1 MPDFVHIRAPIVFNV
16 RKRTGGADAIQ
27 SQIAKCCCDTNLNIE
42 RTGNMLQ
49 RQMDQCC
56 CDLKT
61 GQQETRY
68 LIQTTDAAT
77 RQFIQ
82 QAFCDQNAYLAQ
94 QFCDIKIREDQREI
108 QSLRDKLE
116 QARTE
121 AQTAVL
127 LSAVNGT
134 KCFNGRFDTTTSTIC
149 GSVGA
154 RNCCCNRVATAA
166 TPATTETDLE
176 AETAPV
182 KGKSRSKAE

>member
-1 MPDFVHIRAPIVFNV
+1 MKWNLRNPWIVSERSLNLLLFQLYN
-16 RKRTGGADAIQ
+16 I
-27 SQIAKCCCDTNLNIE
+27 IAQYRPYPLPCCY
-42 RTGNMLQ
+42 
-49 RQMDQCC
+49 
-56 CDLKT
+56 LKT
-61 GQQETRY
+61 GLQENRF

-94 QFCDIKIREDQREI
+94 QFCDIKTREDQREI
-108 QSLRDKLE
+108 QALRDKLE

-134 KCFNGRFDTTTSTIC
+134 KCFNGRYDTTTSTIC

-154 RNCCCNRVATAA
+154 RNCCCNRIGTAP

-176 AETAPV
+176 AETVPV
-182 KGKSRSKAE
+182 RGKSKSKAE